1 MAGAARG
8 QKALGALP
16 QLMKSL
22 RSEPVSGGARLR
34 RLPSLRYTAASY
46 KAEEMHVAAGV
57 LPVCLLVFDWI

>member
-16 QLMKSL
+16 QLVKSL

-34 RLPSLRYTAASY
+34 RLPSLRYTADSCW
-46 KAEEMHVAAGV
+46 AEEMQVAAGV

>member
-16 QLMKSL
+16 QLVKSL

-34 RLPSLRYTAASY
+34 RLPSLRYTGFLQGRGNASCCCCSFR
-46 KAEEMHVAAGV
+46 V
-57 LPVCLLVFDWI
+57 PVGA